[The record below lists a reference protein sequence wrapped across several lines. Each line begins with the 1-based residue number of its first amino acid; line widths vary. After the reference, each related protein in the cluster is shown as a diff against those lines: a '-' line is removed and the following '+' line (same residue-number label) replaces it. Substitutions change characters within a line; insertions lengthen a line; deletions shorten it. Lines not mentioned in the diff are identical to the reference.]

1 MRKHVICTRRQSPP
15 RARRQQIS
23 TRLNKVTEHIHVLG
37 IAGSA
42 MAPVAGML
50 KERGFHVTGSDVNV
64 YPPAS
69 TLLDSLG
76 IRWHEGFR
84 AENLRPAPD
93 LCVVGNVIARG
104 NPEIEHILDEKLPY
118 CSMPQLLEQ
127 YFIPGHTSIVVAG
140 THGKTTTTAMLA
152 WIFQVAGRK
161 PDFLVGGVCPNFGDR
176 SYGLGGGEEFIIEGD
191 EYETAFFDRGPKFL
205 HYHPD
210 ELILTSLE
218 FDHADIYPDLPS
230 IAVQFRRLVN
240 LVPRRGKILMWG
252 ESEELKRAAAKAF
265 CPVETFGLSAE
276 CDWCAGDVQ
285 WHDDATEFRVAFR
298 GREVTRVRTPV
309 AGKHNV
315 LDALAATAI
324 AYGRGV
330 ECDAIQQALA
340 TFVSVRKRM
349 ETKGEANG
357 ILVVEDFAHHPTAI
371 RMTLEATRTRWPGRK
386 IWAAIEPRS
395 NTMRRKIF
403 EHVLPESLAIADVVV
418 IGPVSRAQLL
428 EEGERLSPEF
438 IARSLLDRGRPA
450 KAFDSSSAIVE
461 FLAAEAR
468 PGDMVMVMSNGSF
481 DGLSEKLLEK
491 FKSLEGVR
499 K

>member
-1 MRKHVICTRRQSPP
+1 
-15 RARRQQIS
+15 
-23 TRLNKVTEHIHVLG
+23 
-37 IAGSA
+37 

-84 AENLRPAPD
+84 EENLKPAPD

-104 NPEIEHILDEKLPY
+104 NPEIEYILDEKLPY
-118 CSMPQLLEQ
+118 CSMPQLLEE
-127 YFIPGHTSIVVAG
+127 YFIPRHTSIVIAG

-161 PDFLVGGVCPNFGDR
+161 PDFLIGGVAPNFGDR

-218 FDHADIYPDLPS
+218 YDHADIYPDLAS
-230 IAVQFRRLVN
+230 IALQFRRLVN
-240 LVPRRGKILMWG
+240 LVPRRGKVLISG
-252 ESEELKRAAAKAF
+252 ESPELREIAAKAF
-265 CPVETFGLSAE
+265 CPAETFGLTPE
-276 CDWCAGDVQ
+276 CDWCAGDIQ
-285 WHDDATEFRVAFR
+285 WHDEATEFRVAFR
-298 GREVTRVRTPV
+298 GKEVTRVRTPV

-315 LDALAATAI
+315 LDALAAIAI
-324 AYGRGV
+324 AYGRGI
-330 ECDAIQQALA
+330 EREAIERALA
-340 TFVSVRKRM
+340 TFLSVRKRM
-349 ETKGEANG
+349 EIKGEEHG
-357 ILVVEDFAHHPTAI
+357 VLVVEDFAHHPTAI

-386 IWAAIEPRS
+386 IWAAVEPRS

-403 EHVLPESLAIADVVV
+403 QDVLPDALAIADEIV

-428 EEGERLSPEF
+428 EDEERLSPES
-438 IARSLLDRGRPA
+438 IADSLVKRGRPA
-450 KAFDSSSAIVE
+450 RAFDSAAAIADY
-461 FLAAEAR
+461 LATRAR
-468 PGDMVMVMSNGSF
+468 AGDMVMVMSNGSF
-481 DGLSEKLLEK
+481 DGLSGKLLEK
-491 FKSLEGVR
+491 LKSLEGVR